1 MAMHTLNAL
10 PDSDACI
17 ASLTALDVLIIM
29 DAAVYLLSEARDW
42 SALPCQV
49 YVLAEDIDAAG
60 LTAPTSIEIIDYAAW
75 VALSTEHQQHVAW
88 Y

>member
-42 SALPCQV
+42 SALP
-49 YVLAEDIDAAG
+49 
-60 LTAPTSIEIIDYAAW
+60 
-75 VALSTEHQQHVAW
+75 
-88 Y
+88 